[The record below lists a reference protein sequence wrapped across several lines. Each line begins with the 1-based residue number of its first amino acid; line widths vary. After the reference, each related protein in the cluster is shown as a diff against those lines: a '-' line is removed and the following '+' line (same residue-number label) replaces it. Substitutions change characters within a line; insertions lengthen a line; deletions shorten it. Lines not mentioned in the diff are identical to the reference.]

1 MPLAQPVV
9 ALSRRANCGPCGLA
23 LHLKSPTLV
32 PAGESVT
39 ATVVVSVRV
48 SVSVGAGL
56 VVEEN
61 DDGMRSAHE
70 SPGTA
75 IHVLVV
81 PGPAQSLGVARRT
94 VGVFDFEQ
102 SVERHIH
109 PVLVL
114 HVVRTALVFRQN
126 LLSVVILLRFPL
138 SPQRLL
144 MASSSSAPVPSLEH
158 LNPVVSSEVS
168 EKTPELLLA

>member
-1 MPLAQPVV
+1 M
-9 ALSRRANCGPCGLA
+9 
-23 LHLKSPTLV
+23 
-32 PAGESVT
+32 T

-75 IHVLVV
+75 IYVLVV

-94 VGVFDFEQ
+94 VGVFDFE
-102 SVERHIH
+102 
-109 PVLVL
+109 
-114 HVVRTALVFRQN
+114 
-126 LLSVVILLRFPL
+126 
-138 SPQRLL
+138 
-144 MASSSSAPVPSLEH
+144 
-158 LNPVVSSEVS
+158 
-168 EKTPELLLA
+168 